1 MGLGLSRV
9 NAGEAVSSQNLARS
23 GGIVGMMTLM
33 SRVLGFVRD
42 QVLAIVFGAG
52 ATTDVFL
59 VAFKIPNFLRRLF
72 AEGAFAQAFV
82 PVFTEYRE
90 TKSREALL
98 DLAAHV

>member
-1 MGLGLSRV
+1 MIRPSLG
-9 NAGEAVSSQNLARS
+9 RS
-23 GGIVGMMTLM
+23 GSIVAVWTLL

-52 ATTDVFL
+52 AATDVFL

-72 AEGAFAQAFV
+72 AEGAFAQAFI

-90 TKSREALL
+90 TGDRAALR
-98 DLAAHV
+98 DLAAHVAGT

>member
-1 MGLGLSRV
+1 MTEPLNTSNKQDKPASLG
-9 NAGEAVSSQNLARS
+9 RS
-23 GGIVGMMTLM
+23 GSIVAVMTLL

-72 AEGAFAQAFV
+72 AEGGSLPNTAKPVIRKPLEILPPTWQARWRW
-82 PVFTEYRE
+82 VF
-90 TKSREALL
+90 
-98 DLAAHV
+98 